1 LLDVLYRR
9 NDVGAAFFTS
19 VYKHNPIER
28 VFRFLNE
35 ESSLTEELQI
45 VLHSAPRKE
54 LIRSVGRS
62 VFGLF

>member
-1 LLDVLYRR
+1 MLDVLQRR
-9 NDVGAAFFTS
+9 NEVGAAFFTS
-19 VYKHNPIER
+19 VYKHNPIDR

-35 ESSLTEELQI
+35 ESSLIEEMQI
-45 VLHSAPRKE
+45 IRRSAPRNE